1 MASTEKKSNTSLEP
15 SEIFCAVGLHMTE
28 RKMKSLCNPKD
39 AQSGTKLL
47 KWVSADTNGG
57 WAIASNS
64 QKIDMGGNDTKFK
77 KFFKEDAVKYQV
89 AGNPAYS
96 STDKDKRKQLVGAVV
111 AGFSAAMGIRKFIK
125 SMGDSGSVQKVYLTG
140 ATWPA
145 DVADF
150 RLKNE
155 DSGFDYNS
163 SDLVCK
169 VNSQTFYGISLK
181 KKTNAKGADPT
192 MINKAYTTF
201 IRSKKFDKARTKLFE
216 ERKKYFAQK
225 VRDAHKDGIINMP
238 ELETGKGKNDD
249 DYIWEYNFKKP
260 DGTNVALINLKGSND
275 DDKPVMLSDVE
286 GTVADKQ
293 LLKKPTGKMGLKE
306 YINDD
311 LAKSDNKLFGEF
323 RKVIDANG
331 ELFATSLID
340 IVLKTK
346 MQSRLSAKKIG
357 EMFFEFALVTG
368 YADYSQRKDPNQ
380 DKLTLNAA
388 KVIPQHS
395 ILCGLA
401 NLAGN
406 KKKYE
411 VVYDTKQKE
420 ETNAAKV
427 FYDLNR
433 DGTTILKLQLRY
445 KGNFKQQPQFMATLA
460 DGFVK
465 QMHEECVITR

>member
-1 MASTEKKSNTSLEP
+1 M
-15 SEIFCAVGLHMTE
+15 
-28 RKMKSLCNPKD
+28 
-39 AQSGTKLL
+39 
-47 KWVSADTNGG
+47 KWVIDDG
-57 WAIASNS
+57 WNIASNA
-64 QKIDMGGNDTKFK
+64 QKIDMAGNDKKFK
-77 KFFKEDAVKYQV
+77 KFFKEDAVKYKV
-89 AGNPAYS
+89 AGDPSYS

-111 AGFSAAMGIRKFIK
+111 AGFSAAMGIQDFMK
-125 SMGDSGSVQKVYLTG
+125 SMGDSGKVSKVYLTG
-140 ATWPA
+140 ATWPKE
-145 DVADF
+145 VNDF

-163 SDLVCK
+163 SDMVCK

-192 MINKAYTTF
+192 MINKAYSTF
-201 IRSKKFDKARTKLFE
+201 LKSTKFDTARENLLK
-216 ERKKYFAQK
+216 ERVKYFAQK
-225 VRDAHKDGIINMP
+225 VRDAHKEPGDKQIINMP
-238 ELETGKGKNDD
+238 EVLKMNDD
-249 DYIWEYNFKKP
+249 EIWNYNFKKP
-260 DGTNVALINLKGSND
+260 DGTNVALINLKGSNS

-286 GTVADKQ
+286 GSVADKQ
-293 LLKKPTGKMGLKE
+293 LLNKPKGKMGLKE
-306 YINDD
+306 YINAD
-311 LAKSDNKLFGEF
+311 LAKPDNKLFGKF
-323 RKVIDANG
+323 REVIDENG
-331 ELFATSLID
+331 ELFAESLID

-357 EMFFEFALVTG
+357 KMFFEFALVTG
-368 YADYSQRKDPNQ
+368 YADYSQRKDPSQ
-380 DKLTLNAA
+380 DKLTLNPA

-395 ILCGLA
+395 ILCGLS

-433 DGTTILKLQLRY
+433 DGTTILNLQLRY
-445 KGNFKQQPQFMATLA
+445 KGNFKQQPQFFATLA

>member
-1 MASTEKKSNTSLEP
+1 MTKASTKKTSSTSLEP

-47 KWVSADTNGG
+47 KWVSADKNGG

-96 STDKDKRKQLVGAVV
+96 STDKDKRKQLIGAVV

-169 VNSQTFYGISLK
+169 VNSQTFYGVSLK

-201 IRSKKFDKARTKLFE
+201 IRSKKFDKARKKLFE

-225 VRDAHKDGIINMP
+225 VRDAHKDEIINMP
-238 ELETGKGKNDD
+238 ELRSMSDD
-249 DYIWEYNFKKP
+249 KIWDYNFKKP

-357 EMFFEFALVTG
+357 KMFFEFALVTG
-368 YADYSQRKDPNQ
+368 YADYSQKKDPSK
-380 DKLTLNAA
+380 DTLTLNPA

-433 DGTTILKLQLRY
+433 DGTTILNLQLRY

>member
-1 MASTEKKSNTSLEP
+1 MASTEKKSKTSLEP
-15 SEIFCAVGLHMTE
+15 SEIFCAVGLHMAE

-96 STDKDKRKQLVGAVV
+96 STDKDKRKQLVGSVV

-225 VRDAHKDGIINMP
+225 VRDAHDDEIINMP
-238 ELETGKGKNDD
+238 EVKSMSDD
-249 DYIWEYNFKKP
+249 KIWDYNFKKP

-380 DKLTLNAA
+380 DTLTLNAA

-433 DGTTILKLQLRY
+433 DGTTILNLQLRY

>member
-1 MASTEKKSNTSLEP
+1 MAKASTEKKSKTSLEP
-15 SEIFCAVGLHMTE
+15 SEIFCAVGLHMTTQQ
-28 RKMKSLCNPKD
+28 MKNLCTGKD
-39 AQSGTKLL
+39 SQNGTKLL
-47 KWVSADTNGG
+47 KWASDDG
-57 WAIASNS
+57 WKIASNA
-64 QKIDMGGNDTKFK
+64 QNIDMAGNDTKFK
-77 KFFKEDAVKYQV
+77 KFFKDDAAKYEV
-89 AGNPAYS
+89 AGNPGYS
-96 STDKDKRKQLVGAVV
+96 STDKDKRKQLVGAIV
-111 AGFSAAMGIRKFIK
+111 AGFSAAMGIQDFMK
-125 SMGDSGSVQKVYLTG
+125 SMGDSGKVSKVYLTG
-140 ATWPA
+140 ATWPKE
-145 DVADF
+145 VNDF

-163 SDLVCK
+163 SDMVCK

-192 MINKAYTTF
+192 MINKAYSTF
-201 IRSKKFDKARTKLFE
+201 IKSSKFDTAREKLFD

-238 ELETGKGKNDD
+238 ELETGRGKNDD
-249 DYIWEYNFKKP
+249 DWIWNYNFRKS

-286 GTVADKQ
+286 GSVAGKE
-293 LLKKPTGKMGLKE
+293 LLNKPKGKMGLKE

-311 LAKSDNKLFGEF
+311 LAKPDNKLFGEF
-323 RKVIDANG
+323 RNVIDANG
-331 ELFATSLID
+331 ELFAESLID

-357 EMFFEFALVTG
+357 KMFFEFALVTG

-395 ILCGLA
+395 ILCGLS

-406 KKKYE
+406 KKNYE
-411 VVYDTKQKE
+411 VVYDTKQKL

-433 DGTTILKLQLRY
+433 DGTTILNLQLRY
-445 KGNFKQQPQFMATLA
+445 KGNFKQQPQFFATLA

-465 QMHEECVITR
+465 QMHEECVVTR

>member
-1 MASTEKKSNTSLEP
+1 M
-15 SEIFCAVGLHMTE
+15 
-28 RKMKSLCNPKD
+28 
-39 AQSGTKLL
+39 
-47 KWVSADTNGG
+47 
-57 WAIASNS
+57 
-64 QKIDMGGNDTKFK
+64 
-77 KFFKEDAVKYQV
+77 
-89 AGNPAYS
+89 
-96 STDKDKRKQLVGAVV
+96 
-111 AGFSAAMGIRKFIK
+111 
-125 SMGDSGSVQKVYLTG
+125 QKVYLTG

-145 DVADF
+145 DVKDF
-150 RLKNE
+150 RLNKE
-155 DSGFDYNS
+155 PDGFDYNS

-169 VNSQTFYGISLK
+169 VNSQTFYGVSLK

-201 IRSKKFDKARTKLFE
+201 IRSKKFDKARKKLFE

-225 VRDAHKDGIINMP
+225 VRDAHDDEIINMP
-238 ELETGKGKNDD
+238 EVKSMSDD
-249 DYIWEYNFKKP
+249 KIWDYNFKKP

-311 LAKSDNKLFGEF
+311 LAKPDNKLFGEF
-323 RKVIDANG
+323 RNVIDSNG
-331 ELFATSLID
+331 ELFAESLID

-357 EMFFEFALVTG
+357 KMFFEFALVTG

-380 DKLTLNAA
+380 DTLNLNPA

-411 VVYDTKQKE
+411 VVYD
-420 ETNAAKV
+420 
-427 FYDLNR
+427 LSL
-433 DGTTILKLQLRY
+433 I
-445 KGNFKQQPQFMATLA
+445 
-460 DGFVK
+460 
-465 QMHEECVITR
+465 HI

>member
-225 VRDAHKDGIINMP
+225 VRDAHKDEIINMP
-238 ELETGKGKNDD
+238 ELRSMSDD
-249 DYIWEYNFKKP
+249 KIWDYNFKKP

>member
-1 MASTEKKSNTSLEP
+1 MAKASTEKKSKTSLEP
-15 SEIFCAVGLHMTE
+15 SEIFCAVGLHMTTQQ
-28 RKMKSLCNPKD
+28 MKNLCTGKD
-39 AQSGTKLL
+39 SQNGTKLL
-47 KWVSADTNGG
+47 KWASDDG
-57 WAIASNS
+57 WKIASNA
-64 QKIDMGGNDTKFK
+64 QNIDMAGNDTKFK
-77 KFFKEDAVKYQV
+77 KFFKDDAAKYEV
-89 AGNPAYS
+89 AGNPGYS
-96 STDKDKRKQLVGAVV
+96 STDKDKRKQLVGSVV
-111 AGFSAAMGIRKFIK
+111 AGFSAAMGIQDFMK
-125 SMGDSGSVQKVYLTG
+125 SMGDSGKVSKVYLTG
-140 ATWPA
+140 ATWPKE
-145 DVADF
+145 VNDF

-163 SDLVCK
+163 SDMVCK

-192 MINKAYTTF
+192 MINKAYSTF
-201 IRSKKFDKARTKLFE
+201 IKSTKFDTAREKLFD

-225 VRDAHKDGIINMP
+225 VRDAHDDGIINMP
-238 ELETGKGKNDD
+238 EVKSMSDD
-249 DYIWEYNFKKP
+249 KIWDFNFKKP
-260 DGTNVALINLKGSND
+260 DGSNVALINLKGSND

-286 GTVADKQ
+286 GSVAGKE
-293 LLKKPTGKMGLKE
+293 LLNKPKGKMGLKE

-311 LAKSDNKLFGEF
+311 LAKPDNKLFGEF
-323 RKVIDANG
+323 RNVIDANG
-331 ELFATSLID
+331 ELFAESLID

-357 EMFFEFALVTG
+357 KMFFEFALVTG

-395 ILCGLA
+395 ILCGLS

-406 KKKYE
+406 KKNYE
-411 VVYDTKQKE
+411 VVYDTKQKL

-433 DGTTILKLQLRY
+433 DGTTILNLQLRY
-445 KGNFKQQPQFMATLA
+445 KGNFKQQPQFFATLA

-465 QMHEECVITR
+465 QMHEECVVTR

>member
-225 VRDAHKDGIINMP
+225 VRDAHDDEIINMP
-238 ELETGKGKNDD
+238 EVKSMSDD
-249 DYIWEYNFKKP
+249 KIWDYNFKKP

-275 DDKPVMLSDVE
+275 NDKPVMLSDVE
-286 GTVADKQ
+286 GSVADKQ
-293 LLKKPTGKMGLKE
+293 LLNKPKGKMGLKE

>member
-1 MASTEKKSNTSLEP
+1 MASKNTTKASKTSLEP

-28 RKMKSLCNPKD
+28 RKMKSLCDPKD

-47 KWVSADTNGG
+47 KWVSADKKGA
-57 WAIASNS
+57 WDIASNA
-64 QKIDMGGNDTKFK
+64 QKIDMAGNDNKFK

-96 STDKDKRKQLVGAVV
+96 STDKDKRKQLIGSVV

-150 RLKNE
+150 RLNKE
-155 DSGFDYNS
+155 PDGFDYNS

-169 VNSQTFYGISLK
+169 VNAQTFYGVSLK

-192 MINKAYTTF
+192 MINKAYATF
-201 IRSKKFDKARTKLFE
+201 LGKKKFDKARKKLFE

-225 VRDAHKDGIINMP
+225 VRDAHKDEIINMP
-238 ELETGKGKNDD
+238 ELRSMSDD
-249 DYIWEYNFKKP
+249 KIWDYNFKKP

-346 MQSRLSAKKIG
+346 MQSKLRAKKIG
-357 EMFFEFALVTG
+357 KMFFEFVLVTG

-380 DKLTLNAA
+380 DKLTLNTAN
-388 KVIPQHS
+388 VIPQHS

-411 VVYDTKQKE
+411 VIYDTKQKE